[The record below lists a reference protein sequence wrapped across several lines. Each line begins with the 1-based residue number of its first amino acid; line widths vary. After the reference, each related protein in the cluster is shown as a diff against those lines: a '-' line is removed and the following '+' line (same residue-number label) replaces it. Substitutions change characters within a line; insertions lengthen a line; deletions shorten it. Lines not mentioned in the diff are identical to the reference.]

1 MLSHFKARK
10 LTKVLWIAGFSCLLT
25 SCAMRS
31 TQPSVEVQ
39 TQKLAET
46 QSKGGYVAGAEMEID
61 SQREAWVHDRV
72 QLDTMM
78 TMPTAAGNY
87 PLIIYL
93 PSLGEEANAG
103 RIWRE
108 TWAKAGYAV
117 FSLQP
122 VLISQALREI
132 EAMKKLN
139 PELEREDGFETEDEV
154 EQSQSLTEGWFG
166 GKLQRPSRS
175 AQNSELRYLGHEYF
189 AVDNLKQRM
198 QQVFWAYQQLKTRKS
213 LGQLASVDLS
223 KVIIA
228 GYDLGAQTVAGV
240 IGENFDSALPESP
253 EFKPLAAITISPSV
267 NLAKGNV
274 RSRFQAIKLP
284 LLVVTGTED
293 NDPYAISS
301 ASVRTSL
308 WEHAAAGSKYLLMLQ
323 NAGHQVLAGSEVN
336 SRFAAGRRG
345 LSDQEQFGSSQI
357 ARRNSHANEGLIA
370 GLMGD
375 RGRRNIEQSY
385 KQVAAVASVSSAFMD
400 AVVKNDEF
408 ARFWLADKA
417 IAWLGNTAQ
426 IRQR

>member
-198 QQVFWAYQQLKTRKS
+198 QQVFWAYQQL
-213 LGQLASVDLS
+213 
-223 KVIIA
+223 
-228 GYDLGAQTVAGV
+228 
-240 IGENFDSALPESP
+240 
-253 EFKPLAAITISPSV
+253 
-267 NLAKGNV
+267 
-274 RSRFQAIKLP
+274 
-284 LLVVTGTED
+284 
-293 NDPYAISS
+293 
-301 ASVRTSL
+301 
-308 WEHAAAGSKYLLMLQ
+308 
-323 NAGHQVLAGSEVN
+323 NA
-336 SRFAAGRRG
+336 
-345 LSDQEQFGSSQI
+345 
-357 ARRNSHANEGLIA
+357 
-370 GLMGD
+370 
-375 RGRRNIEQSY
+375 
-385 KQVAAVASVSSAFMD
+385 
-400 AVVKNDEF
+400 
-408 ARFWLADKA
+408 
-417 IAWLGNTAQ
+417 
-426 IRQR
+426 